1 MNKEAVYIM
10 KKILA
15 VLIAFAAAIGVTP
28 APADDPEPPMN
39 ILYASGMFRVI
50 YQVYQKTGDIPAGY
64 VIAPQKIYA
73 EDKASGIKAKY
84 RISNPD
90 APDTTGDAVYR
101 RYTEEEMEANGA
113 KWPQDTLYYVTCA
126 EAEPDENGEWNAIT
140 GIFGFIVT
148 KMTADPETAEW
159 MQKSAAEYYALFREN
174 GNNPV
179 KYESDYQGNEFTVS
193 MRSGETQ
200 FSFVFEYTPYKE

>member
-64 VIAPQKIYA
+64 VIAPQKYMR
-73 EDKASGIKAKY
+73 KIKRQA
-84 RISNPD
+84 
-90 APDTTGDAVYR
+90 
-101 RYTEEEMEANGA
+101 
-113 KWPQDTLYYVTCA
+113 
-126 EAEPDENGEWNAIT
+126 
-140 GIFGFIVT
+140 
-148 KMTADPETAEW
+148 
-159 MQKSAAEYYALFREN
+159 
-174 GNNPV
+174 
-179 KYESDYQGNEFTVS
+179 
-193 MRSGETQ
+193 
-200 FSFVFEYTPYKE
+200 

>member
-1 MNKEAVYIM
+1 M

-15 VLIAFAAAIGVTP
+15 VLIAFAAAIGVAP
-28 APADDPEPPMN
+28 ALADDPEPPMN

-64 VIAPQKIYA
+64 VFAPQKIYA

-90 APDTTGDAVYR
+90 APGTTGDAVYR

-113 KWPQDTLYYVTCA
+113 KWPQDTLYYVTCTDS
-126 EAEPDENGEWNAIT
+126 EPDENGEWNAIT

-148 KMTADPETAEW
+148 KMTADAEIAEW

-179 KYESDYQGNEFTVS
+179 KYESNYQGNEFTVS
-193 MRSGETQ
+193 MMSGDTQ
-200 FSFVFEYTPYKE
+200 FSFVFEFTPNKE